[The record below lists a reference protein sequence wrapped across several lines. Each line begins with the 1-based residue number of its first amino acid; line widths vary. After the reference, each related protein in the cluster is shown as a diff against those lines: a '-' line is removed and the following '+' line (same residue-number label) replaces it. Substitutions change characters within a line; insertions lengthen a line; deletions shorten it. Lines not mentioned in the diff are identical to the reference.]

1 MKLLTRIILNL
12 LLILVL
18 LPFGCSKDEPIVTP
32 ETKIVRKDVK
42 FTSEI
47 FEEWYLWYQEIPELD
62 LSIFESPDEYIDQIR
77 VADDRWSFTY
87 DLDELIALIQNGE
100 STGWGAGLKWDGNNN
115 LRIAFV
121 YDGSSMGRAGVERGW
136 IIKALNGTPL
146 SNMSDDEIN
155 TTISNP
161 VSSIQFLKPDG
172 ELEVISIARDV
183 ITINTIVHKSIFERG
198 GKKIGYLV
206 FNEFL
211 DVSDDELDVVFSD
224 FKAAGVSSIV
234 LDLRYNGGGTLDAAN
249 HLAGLLAG
257 ATNNNQIYSVQEF
270 NDKKLSANE
279 SNIIQTKPNSLT
291 PEELVIITTSSTAS
305 ASELII
311 AGLYPYI
318 PITLIGT
325 PTHGKPVGMNVF
337 FAEDFDLAIGPVSFR
352 NVNSVGFTNYFG
364 GIAVDYIVNDDLT
377 KDFGDENE
385 MCLKAALSYLES
397 GSIGDV
403 AMKAAAIEHELL
415 YWGVDRP
422 LRDLL
427 FFID

>member
-1 MKLLTRIILNL
+1 
-12 LLILVL
+12 
-18 LPFGCSKDEPIVTP
+18 
-32 ETKIVRKDVK
+32 
-42 FTSEI
+42 
-47 FEEWYLWYQEIPELD
+47 
-62 LSIFESPDEYIDQIR
+62 
-77 VADDRWSFTY
+77 
-87 DLDELIALIQNGE
+87 
-100 STGWGAGLKWDGNNN
+100 
-115 LRIAFV
+115 
-121 YDGSSMGRAGVERGW
+121 
-136 IIKALNGTPL
+136 
-146 SNMSDDEIN
+146 MSDDEIN
-155 TTISNP
+155 TTIFSP
-161 VSSIQFLKPDG
+161 VSSIQFLKPDE

-183 ITINTIVHKSIFERG
+183 ITINTVVHKSIFERG

-224 FKAAGVSSIV
+224 FKTAGINSII

-270 NDKKLSANE
+270 NDKKLSENGN
-279 SNIIQTKPNSLT
+279 NIIQKKPNSLT

-311 AGLYPYI
+311 AGLYPFI
-318 PITLIGT
+318 PVTLIGT

-337 FAEDFDLAIGPVSFR
+337 FVEDFDLAIGPVSFR
-352 NVNSVGFTNYFG
+352 NVNSDGFTDYFG
-364 GIAVDYIVNDDLT
+364 GIAVDYFVNDDLT

-385 MCLKAALSYLES
+385 ICLKAALNYLES
-397 GSIGDV
+397 GSVGDV

-427 FFID
+427 FFND